1 MKFSLRHPYAIEPD
15 AFWREVFFD
24 PAYNEA
30 LYREGLHFEAFKV
43 LDESNPPDGRRT
55 RKLAVKP
62 KLDAPAAIKKVLGD
76 SIDYVEEGRLDPSR
90 PAWITRVIPS
100 KLADKVSIH
109 NEFWLERTGPGRSD
123 RVASFDVEVKIF
135 GLGGIF
141 EKFLEKTMRESY
153 QLAADFTNKWL
164 ERKGLAGK

>member
-62 KLDAPAAIKKVLGD
+62 KLDAPAAIKKVLGEQ
-76 SIDYVEEGRLDPSR
+76 IRNQGRLSR
-90 PAWITRVIPS
+90 HGEHGDTEITENFV
-100 KLADKVSIH
+100 K
-109 NEFWLERTGPGRSD
+109 PGLQESTSFFS
-123 RVASFDVEVKIF
+123 VASVSPWPLCWKRFAFIARPP
-135 GLGGIF
+135 
-141 EKFLEKTMRESY
+141 T
-153 QLAADFTNKWL
+153 AAAVPIAAA
-164 ERKGLAGK
+164 RA